1 MAPVADR
8 SAPPADQLGKSA
20 EHGAEKCVT
29 PGRLQESAR
38 IRQKRW
44 DADLTARRVVT
55 VDDGAER
62 IKADVLGERHAEGEL
77 PGADGEDTSGFVKR
91 EPEHGSVEH
100 VDRQPR
106 WPPAGAARHCLTKHG
121 DVGVIAP
128 QKPLVD
134 RFLQRPHRRSRN
146 TG

>member
-91 EPEHGSVEH
+91 EPEHGSVER

-121 DVGVIAP
+121 DVGVVAS

>member
-1 MAPVADR
+1 MALVADR
-8 SAPPADQLGKSA
+8 FAPPASQLAKSA

-44 DADLTARRVVT
+44 DAELTARRVVT

-62 IKADVLGERHAEGEL
+62 IKTDVLGEH
-77 PGADGEDTSGFVKR
+77 
-91 EPEHGSVEH
+91 
-100 VDRQPR
+100 RQPR
-106 WPPAGAARHCLTKHG
+106 CPPAGAARHCLTKHG
-121 DVGVIAP
+121 DVGVIAS

-134 RFLQRPHRRSRN
+134 RFLQRPHRRSRSRN

>member
-1 MAPVADR
+1 MALVADR
-8 SAPPADQLGKSA
+8 SAPPANQLGKSA

-62 IKADVLGERHAEGEL
+62 IKTDVLGERHAEGEL
-77 PGADGEDTSGFVKR
+77 PGADGEDTSGLVKR
-91 EPEHGSVEH
+91 EPEHGSIER

-106 WPPAGAARHCLTKHG
+106 CPPAGPARHCLTKHG

-134 RFLQRPHRRSRN
+134 RFLQRPHHRSRN